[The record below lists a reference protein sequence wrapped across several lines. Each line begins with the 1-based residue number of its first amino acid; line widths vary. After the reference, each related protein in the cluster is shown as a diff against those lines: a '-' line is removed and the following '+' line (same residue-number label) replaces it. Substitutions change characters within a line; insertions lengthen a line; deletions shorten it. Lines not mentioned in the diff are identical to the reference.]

1 MGTVPFVPKLLRL
14 DSSADARTSRSREV
28 TSAFARAWQA
38 RGPQYTTVYRDLVRD
53 PVPHV
58 TDSALHWAPD
68 LRLPDESPEPEAQHA
83 QQELLDEL
91 GAADVLL
98 VGAPLYNYTV
108 PSTLKAWI
116 DQVHVLGVTAPFGE
130 LAVQPYRGKP
140 AVVVASQGLA
150 YDDGPQQGLDHGVP
164 VLREILGRALGMDVT
179 VLYTRYTLAGRVPQL
194 EQMIGR
200 AAAEHE
206 AALRQAAELATT
218 LP

>member
-1 MGTVPFVPKLLRL
+1 MLLRL
-14 DSSADARTSRSREV
+14 DSSADARRSRSREI
-28 TSAFARAWQA
+28 TEAFARAWTA
-38 RGPQYTTVYRDLVRD
+38 RGPEYVTTHRDLVRN

-58 TDSALHWAPD
+58 TDSALHWAKD
-68 LRLPDESPEPEAQHA
+68 LRAPDEKPVPIAETV

-108 PSTLKAWI
+108 PSTLKAWV
-116 DQVHVLGVTAPFGE
+116 DQVHVLGVTAPFGDKQT
-130 LAVQPYRGKP
+130 QPYKGKP
-140 AVVVASQGLA
+140 AVIVASQGLA
-150 YDDGPQQGLDHGVP
+150 YDDGPQRGMDHGVP

-179 VLYTRYTLAGRVPQL
+179 VLYTRYTLATRVPQL

-218 LP
+218 LA